1 MTNGKGTAIGSNA
14 VTIARKPDLEM
25 KKLIDRTVREKGG
38 GDSKKV
44 TLLDLAKTVVEEE
57 TAKGRESKE

>member
-14 VTIARKPDLEM
+14 VRITRKPDLEM
-25 KKLIDRTVREKGG
+25 KKLIDQTIREKGG

-57 TAKGRESKE
+57 TAKSSEVKE